1 MKELAM
7 SRVCELTG
15 KHPGSGNKVSHSQR
29 KTRRRWLPNLV
40 EQRFWLES
48 EKRWVKLRVCTRALK
63 TIKKLGG
70 VEKALKKFDK
80 KRKQK
85 G

>member
-1 MKELAM
+1 M

-40 EQRFWLES
+40 EQRFWIES
-48 EKRWVKLRVCTRALK
+48 EKRWVKLRISTRALK

-70 VEKALKKFDK
+70 VEKAMKKFDK
-80 KRKQK
+80 KRRAAAGKK

>member
-1 MKELAM
+1 M
-7 SRVCELTG
+7 SRICELTG

-48 EKRWVKLRVCTRALK
+48 EKRWVKLRVSCRALK

-80 KRKQK
+80 KKKK

>member
-1 MKELAM
+1 M

-40 EQRFWLES
+40 EQRFWIES
-48 EKRWVKLRVCTRALK
+48 EKRWVKLRISARALK

-80 KRKQK
+80 KRRAAGQK